1 MQATPKH
8 ITLEVISVKT
18 SPLPKWT
25 EASEQAQE
33 NACEI
38 WVITNEYI
46 EKWFPRTSRTKCQL
60 VLIKKN
66 SVSACQLKQ
75 HSGASLLKQLPLT
88 WVSLKNKC
96 QSKLKLDRT
105 ASKYWPSWNEIIRM
119 SSSPLHHGIAI
130 AVHSLPRINELNQRT
145 HCQYYHGTWEPECH
159 PWLDLLCHICATQRK
174 LSLV

>member
-8 ITLEVISVKT
+8 ITLEVISLKQVPCQNERK
-18 SPLPKWT
+18 PVQ
-25 EASEQAQE
+25 QAQE
-33 NACEI
+33 NACENR
-38 WVITNEYI
+38 VITNEYI

-60 VLIKKN
+60 VLRNKN

-88 WVSLKNKC
+88 WVSLKNNF

-145 HCQYYHGTWEPECH
+145 HYQHYHGTWEPECL
-159 PWLDLLCHICATQRK
+159 PWLDLLRHICATQRK